1 MAYDMILSPEKT
13 LLDLRF
19 AVLRNRLVDTLT
31 ERNML
36 VHQRIPYFK
45 ARYTHEFGDEELQ
58 LAILDYQAAR
68 ASARVR
74 MAQALKNQGKP
85 INASTLAQQLEVAFH
100 DKQAAIKQASDL
112 VTWATDHLE
121 NTTPLSPED
130 SEKLHTDFKTLVKAL
145 HPDLH
150 PDQSPRDANLFVLA
164 QTALADGN
172 LDLMATLVELL
183 ATAGTES
190 VPAAPSTDP
199 ATMTAPGADP
209 FRFAKRDLFY
219 LAQRYLHEKAQT
231 LALYEEW
238 PLNVAGLLDVPRW
251 VAQQHAHYQQL
262 LQQWPLQVAAD
273 NVRYGVL
280 IGDLGGINDEQ

>member
-1 MAYDMILSPEKT
+1 MAYDMILSPEQT

-36 VHQRIPYFK
+36 VHQRIPYEK

-68 ASARVR
+68 ASARVCL
-74 MAQALKNQGKP
+74 AQALKNQDKP
-85 INASTLAQQLEVAFH
+85 IDAVTLADQLDVAFH
-100 DKQAAIKQASDL
+100 DKQAAIQQASDL

-150 PDQSPRDANLFVLA
+150 PDQSPRDANMFALA
-164 QTALADGN
+164 QVALADGD
-172 LDLMATLVELL
+172 LELMATLVETL
-183 ATAGTES
+183 AVAGSGTD
-190 VPAAPSTDP
+190 PAPSTEP
-199 ATMTAPGADP
+199 ATMTATGEDP

-219 LAQRYLHEKAQT
+219 LAHRYLHEKAQT

-238 PLNVAGLLDVPRW
+238 PLNVAGLLGVPRW
-251 VAQQHAHYQQL
+251 LARQHGHYEQL
-262 LQQWPLQVAAD
+262 LQQWSWQVAAD

-280 IGDLGGINDEQ
+280 IGDLGGINDKQ